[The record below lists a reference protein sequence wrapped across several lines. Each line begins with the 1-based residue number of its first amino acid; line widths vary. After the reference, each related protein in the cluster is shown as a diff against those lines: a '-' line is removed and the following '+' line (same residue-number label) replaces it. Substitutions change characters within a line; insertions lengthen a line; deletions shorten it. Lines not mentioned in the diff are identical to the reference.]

1 MEASA
6 SDEEGPNKKEK
17 KPKERLRRK
26 RWFNI
31 HHLKV
36 DKRRPCW
43 EMYCIVWMYY
53 FVSMIPLAVF
63 TFSYLFSLRC
73 TDLFPEK
80 SGILVDFGD
89 VVKKCYFV
97 LKYSA
102 SLETLICTSGLMQSC
117 RRRDICTYIICPQRF
132 WFGAGLRSSVLPAGT
147 PARTLWSAEAWR
159 RLNVRQITS
168 HVGVNNFLAWF

>member
-63 TFSYLFSLRC
+63 TFSYLFSQHC

-80 SGILVDFGD
+80 SGILVDFGN
-89 VVKKCYFV
+89 VVKKMVFFV

-102 SLETLICTSGLMQSC
+102 SPENSYLHFWSHAVVPKARHLHLYNLAPNPFDLGRASV
-117 RRRDICTYIICPQRF
+117 ICP
-132 WFGAGLRSSVLPAGT
+132 
-147 PARTLWSAEAWR
+147 AWR
-159 RLNVRQITS
+159 EASMNGLIRWI
-168 HVGVNNFLAWF
+168 NNFLK